1 MEMER
6 KDVHKKYIFG
16 QERGIP
22 SLLLL
27 LSTCSDEDE
36 RRSPQCAF
44 ADSSDKGGDETV
56 LGKRGLVYML
66 QKMLLSEQCAHIQ
79 IVVLIYRQYC

>member
-1 MEMER
+1 MEMES
-6 KDVHKKYIFG
+6 KGVHKNYVFS

-44 ADSSDKGGDETV
+44 ADSSDKGEDETV
-56 LGKRGLVYML
+56 LGKRGLVYTL
-66 QKMLLSEQCAHIQ
+66 QKTLLSEQCAHIQ
-79 IVVLIYRQYC
+79 IVELIYRQYC